1 MQKHALNARFNFVA
15 HKILEQKMSINDNR
29 SRIQATARTK
39 KTKNAVIHPLQ
50 LGNDERNLLRLIY
63 LTQAS
68 VSSANRVR
76 M

>member
-1 MQKHALNARFNFVA
+1 
-15 HKILEQKMSINDNR
+15 MSINDNR

-39 KTKNAVIHPLQ
+39 KIKNAVIHPLQ

-68 VSSANRVR
+68 VSSVNRVR
-76 M
+76 V